1 MDFEPVI
8 GLEIHLQ
15 LNTKTKMFCR
25 CKVVDSNTLAN
36 SSICPICTGQPGTLP
51 LVNINAV
58 RMAIKIGVALNC
70 KINNFSLFA
79 RKNYFYPDLPK
90 GYQISQFENPLCE
103 DGFIEIDEK
112 IVRIKRVHI
121 EEDAGKSLHAIGSNK
136 LDYTLVDFNR
146 CGVPLV
152 EIVSKPDIN
161 SSQEAYSY
169 LVELKRLLKWIG
181 VSNCDMEKGELRCDV
196 NVSVREKGRN
206 EVGNKVEIKNLNSF
220 KAVKDAINYEIERQI
235 DLIKNSKTIEQDTR
249 LWDAN
254 SQQTISMRSKEM
266 AHDYRYF
273 PEPDLIPLNISNDE
287 IDKIRKEVGVLPKEL
302 KKKYI
307 EDYNLKKDE
316 LNIILSNKY
325 MNEYFIKA
333 VNDEKDKDVI
343 KNIVK
348 LISTEVLAYIN
359 ENKIDENEI
368 LNRCPMP
375 QFIRELAALI
385 SKSEVSNVGVKKIF
399 LKMIEVGRSPN
410 ILIDELGLRQT
421 NDISFIENIVK
432 SAIEKNPKAFDDF
445 KNGNEKASGPI
456 VGYVMKNSGGKANPK
471 IVVDILKKIISS

>member
-8 GLEIHLQ
+8 GLEIHVQ
-15 LNTKTKMFCR
+15 LNTQTKMFCR
-25 CKVVDSNTLAN
+25 CRIVDSNTTAN

-51 LVNINAV
+51 LVNINAI
-58 RMAIKIGVALNC
+58 RMGVKIGIALNC

-103 DGFIEIDEK
+103 NGFIEIDGK
-112 IVRIKRVHI
+112 ILRIKRVHL

-152 EIVSKPDIN
+152 EIVSEPDIN
-161 SSQEAYSY
+161 SAQQAYNY

-196 NVSVREKGRN
+196 NVSVREKGKN
-206 EVGNKVEIKNLNSF
+206 ELGRKVEIKNLNSF
-220 KAVKDAINYEIERQI
+220 KAVKDAITYEIERQI
-235 DLIKNSKTIEQDTR
+235 DLIKKSKTIEQDTR

-254 SQQTISMRSKEM
+254 IQQTISMRSKEM
-266 AHDYRYF
+266 VHDYRYF
-273 PEPDLIPLNISNDE
+273 PEPDLIPLNISDNEVDM
-287 IDKIRKEVGVLPKEL
+287 IRKEVGILPKDLE
-302 KKKYI
+302 KKYI
-307 EDYNLKKDE
+307 ENYNLKKDD
-316 LNIILSNKY
+316 LNIIISNKY
-325 MNEYFIKA
+325 MSEYFIKA
-333 VNDEKDKDVI
+333 VNDEKDKDII
-343 KNIVK
+343 KNIIK

-359 ENKIDENEI
+359 ENKIDENEL
-368 LNRCPMP
+368 LNRCPLP
-375 QFIRELAALI
+375 KFVRELAALM
-385 SKSEVSNVGVKKIF
+385 SKGEVSNVGVKKIF
-399 LKMIEVGRSPN
+399 SKMIELCKSPN

-421 NDISFIENIVK
+421 NDVSFIENIVK
-432 SAIEKNPKAFDDF
+432 AAIEKNPKAFNDF

-471 IVVDILKKIISS
+471 IVVDILKKISN